1 MDFTWSHLLGKSREQ
16 GWSPGPSMGTPCGHP
31 AGRDCCRLC
40 SSSRKADL
48 MLLARGLPRPVR
60 LRKDCWS
67 IPDKSVQPC
76 VVSAFLGVFLSQEQ
90 ERISLM
96 LNLFKSIYP
105 RMLLTWKLIPLS
117 WTGPALLHFPGRGHK
132 GLTSESIFPHRSTSP
147 AHFRDLKSKASFRVK
162 KEKKEA
168 INFLTHNFLCSL
180 QEKSNNDDYIII
192 TSNGLRSREC
202 MVSLLSQ
209 VAALQP

>member
-1 MDFTWSHLLGKSREQ
+1 
-16 GWSPGPSMGTPCGHP
+16 MGTPCGHP

-67 IPDKSVQPC
+67 APDKSVQPY

-105 RMLLTWKLIPLS
+105 RMLLTWKLIPPR
-117 WTGPALLHFPGRGHK
+117 WTGPALLPFPGRGHK

-147 AHFRDLKSKASFRVK
+147 AHFRDSKSKASFRVK
-162 KEKKEA
+162 KEKKRSNQFPNPQLLVFIAGEEQQRWLYHHHQQWAAQPGVHGKPPVPSSSTPAIGNAAPEA
-168 INFLTHNFLCSL
+168 AHGTC
-180 QEKSNNDDYIII
+180 KV
-192 TSNGLRSREC
+192 R
-202 MVSLLSQ
+202 
-209 VAALQP
+209 